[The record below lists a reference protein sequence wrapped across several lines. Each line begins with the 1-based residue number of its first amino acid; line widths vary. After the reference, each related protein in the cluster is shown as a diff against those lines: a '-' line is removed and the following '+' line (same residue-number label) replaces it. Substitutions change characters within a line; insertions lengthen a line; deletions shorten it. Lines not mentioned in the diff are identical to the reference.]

1 MTTYYAR
8 LKGTA
13 FCNPSRVEVGS
24 DNTNVT
30 EWPVTQAFIYC
41 VAIGRD
47 TRDPPAETFTLQWR
61 VAGGTFANLGAT
73 GAMKYTTS
81 TVLTNAGA
89 LTSGN
94 AKVAVSNMTWQNGEE
109 IEDGVSASIDLGSD
123 YYTELQFGVD
133 PAGATVGSTYEFQVV
148 GSVNGVLATETGS
161 MLTVGVTSGTRSIS
175 GAFDTVGVT
184 EDKTV
189 ALQSPPPQE
198 ISGAYD
204 ASTLTEFINPNLICN
219 ISI

>member
-13 FCNPSRVEVGS
+13 FCNPSRAEVGS

-47 TRDPPAETFTLQWR
+47 TRDPLAETFKLQWR
-61 VAGGTFANLGAT
+61 VSGGSFADLGAT

-81 TVLTNAGA
+81 TTLTDGSA

-94 AKVAVSNMTWQNGEE
+94 ARVAVSNMTWQNGEE
-109 IEDGVSASIDLGSD
+109 VEDGISASIDLGLD
-123 YYTELQFGVD
+123 YYTEIQYAVD

-148 GSVNGVLATETGS
+148 GSVNGALTAETGS
-161 MLTVGVTSGTRSIS
+161 MLTVGVTDGTRSIS
-175 GAFDTVGVT
+175 ATYDSIGVA

-189 ALQSPPPQE
+189 SVEAATPRA

-204 ASTLTEFINPNLICN
+204 ASALTEFINPNLVCN